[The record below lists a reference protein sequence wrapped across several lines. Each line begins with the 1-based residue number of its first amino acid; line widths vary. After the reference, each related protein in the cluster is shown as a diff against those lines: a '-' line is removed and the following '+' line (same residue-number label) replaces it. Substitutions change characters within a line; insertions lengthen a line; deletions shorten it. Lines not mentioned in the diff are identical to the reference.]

1 MGADGFALVE
11 SVPGGDGDAEADEIE
26 AKQGRAPRKRNP
38 VERQDEQSRAE
49 SDEQGDNRQDRE
61 SVFELRAGGETCDH
75 PRTDDEGQDNQRGK
89 PNIEQGQ
96 DGERNG
102 CDRPY
107 ANECLARFIFFGQK
121 MERRADP

>member
-11 SVPGGDGDAEADEIE
+11 SIPGGDGDAEEDEVE

-38 VERQDEQSRAE
+38 VERQDEQFRAE
-49 SDEQGDNRQDRE
+49 NDEQGEDRQNRE
-61 SVFELRAGGETCDH
+61 SVFELRARGETRDH
-75 PRTDDEGQDNQRGK
+75 SRADDESQDNQRGK

-102 CDRPY
+102 CDCPNADER
-107 ANECLARFIFFGQK
+107 LARFIFFGQK